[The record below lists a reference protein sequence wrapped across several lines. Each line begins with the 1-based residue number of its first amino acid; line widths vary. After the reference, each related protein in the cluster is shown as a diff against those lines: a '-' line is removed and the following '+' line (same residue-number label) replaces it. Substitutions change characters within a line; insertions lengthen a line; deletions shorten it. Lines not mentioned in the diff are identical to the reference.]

1 MRVACGQA
9 SGCPCAG
16 RASHSG
22 VPSEHGTAKRGP
34 AAEVTRPGVRQAG
47 GRAVDSRQNSHPS
60 SAEALER
67 LGGLSLRELS
77 LDSLLRTVAGL
88 AKTVMPGNPETSVLM
103 LFRGDPT
110 TVLSTGQLA
119 VDLDERQYER
129 GHGPC
134 LHAARTGELT
144 EIPDTRTD
152 SRWQDYLRRAV
163 ERGNLSS
170 LSVPLAIDENEQ
182 VSGALNIYARQPDAF
197 DEDSRSVAT
206 RFGPYAAVATGNLYA
221 YRSARDMADN
231 LQAALESREVIDQA
245 KGVLIE
251 RYKLTPDQAFQL
263 RAQASMNANGK
274 VRDIAADL
282 VHTGELPGAQPR
294 SNGGRPAPQR
304 QPRRTGPGGT
314 EL

>member
-47 GRAVDSRQNSHPS
+47 GRAVDSSQNSHPS

-77 LDSLLRTVAGL
+77 LDSLLQTVADL
-88 AKTVMPGNPETSVLM
+88 AKTVMPGTPETSVLM
-103 LFRGDPT
+103 LVRGDPT
-110 TVLSTGQLA
+110 TVVSTGQLA

-134 LHAARTGELT
+134 LNAARTGQPT
-144 EIPDTRTD
+144 EIVDTRTET
-152 SRWQDYLRRAV
+152 RWRDYTRHAA

-170 LSVPLAIDENEQ
+170 LSIPLMIDAEHQ
-182 VSGALNIYARQPDAF
+182 VTGALNIYAREPHAF
-197 DEDSRSVAT
+197 DEASRAAAS

-221 YRSARDMADN
+221 YQSARDLADN
-231 LQAALESREVIDQA
+231 LQAALESRAIIDQA

-263 RAQASMNANGK
+263 LTQASMNANRK
-274 VRDIAADL
+274 LRDIADEL
-282 VHTGELPGAQPR
+282 VHTGELPGAPPPR
-294 SNGGRPAPQR
+294 NGGRPTPQR
-304 QPRRTGPGGT
+304 RPRRTGPGGT
-314 EL
+314 

>member
-47 GRAVDSRQNSHPS
+47 GRAVGSSQNSHLS

-77 LDSLLRTVAGL
+77 LESLLQTVADL

-103 LFRGDPT
+103 LVRGDPT
-110 TVLSTGQLA
+110 TVVSTGQLA

-144 EIPDTRTD
+144 EIADTRTD
-152 SRWQDYLRRAV
+152 SRWQDYMPRAV
-163 ERGNLSS
+163 EHGTLSS
-170 LSVPLAIDENEQ
+170 LSTPLLIDDEEGT
-182 VSGALNIYARQPDAF
+182 GALNVYARRPHAF
-197 DEDSRSVAT
+197 DEDSRTAAT
-206 RFGPYAAVATGNLYA
+206 RFAPYA
-221 YRSARDMADN
+221 
-231 LQAALESREVIDQA
+231 
-245 KGVLIE
+245 
-251 RYKLTPDQAFQL
+251 
-263 RAQASMNANGK
+263 
-274 VRDIAADL
+274 
-282 VHTGELPGAQPR
+282 
-294 SNGGRPAPQR
+294 
-304 QPRRTGPGGT
+304 
-314 EL
+314 